1 MVRTLVGK
9 IDQSPTDAFH
19 IPVPLTPNDLDVAK
33 EILRRK
39 CIIGL
44 LEEKGESMKRFD
56 KFFGWRVDV
65 SRDSLLLFE
74 EDEKTAHA
82 KHAARWSKNV
92 KDEECS
98 DKLLHWNWMN
108 KNKHPTLD
116 EGSVVYNLLESKNR
130 YDMELYMY
138 ARQLFEEQFFQLGFD
153 DDTINDNE
161 VEWG

>member
-1 MVRTLVGK
+1 MVRALVGK
-9 IDQSPTDAFH
+9 IGNSM
-19 IPVPLTPNDLDVAK
+19 VPLVPGDLDVAK

-56 KFFGWRVDV
+56 KFFGWRADV
-65 SRDSLLLFE
+65 SRDSLLIF

-82 KHAARWSKNV
+82 VHAARWSKNV

-108 KNKHPTLD
+108 KNKHPMLE
-116 EGSVVYNLLESKNR
+116 EGTVVYNLLESKNR
-130 YDMELYMY
+130 YDIELYMY
-138 ARQLFEEQFFQLGFD
+138 ARQLFEEQYIQLGFD
-153 DDTINDNE
+153 DDAID
-161 VEWG
+161 VS